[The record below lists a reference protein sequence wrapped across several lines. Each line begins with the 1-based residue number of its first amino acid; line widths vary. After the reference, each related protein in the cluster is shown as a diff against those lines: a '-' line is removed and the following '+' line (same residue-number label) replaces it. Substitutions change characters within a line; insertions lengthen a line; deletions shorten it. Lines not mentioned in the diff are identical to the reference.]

1 MEKFI
6 IELDGTEVNSFI
18 ESLNQLSWDLD
29 EELTTI
35 ESQLRREMIEEQ
47 KKIVNDAMIQLMGQI
62 FTNNTIAHQNK
73 TKMSKEQFDKLE
85 REWIDSGDWKVTSL
99 DLEFKVWLEMK
110 GYKLSQEEFDKFNTK
125 ER

>member
-62 FTNNTIAHQNK
+62 FTNNTIAQQNK
-73 TKMSKEQFDKLE
+73 TKQ
-85 REWIDSGDWKVTSL
+85 R
-99 DLEFKVWLEMK
+99 
-110 GYKLSQEEFDKFNTK
+110 
-125 ER
+125 

>member
-29 EELTTI
+29 EELTNI

-47 KKIVNDAMIQLMGQI
+47 KKIVNDAMIQLMSQI
-62 FTNNTIAHQNK
+62 ANINNELRGI
-73 TKMSKEQFDKLE
+73 
-85 REWIDSGDWKVTSL
+85 
-99 DLEFKVWLEMK
+99 
-110 GYKLSQEEFDKFNTK
+110 
-125 ER
+125 

>member
-47 KKIVNDAMIQLMGQI
+47 KKIVNDAMIQLNGSNIYQ
-62 FTNNTIAHQNK
+62 
-73 TKMSKEQFDKLE
+73 
-85 REWIDSGDWKVTSL
+85 
-99 DLEFKVWLEMK
+99 
-110 GYKLSQEEFDKFNTK
+110 
-125 ER
+125 

>member
-29 EELTTI
+29 EELTNI

-62 FTNNTIAHQNK
+62 ANINNELRGI
-73 TKMSKEQFDKLE
+73 
-85 REWIDSGDWKVTSL
+85 
-99 DLEFKVWLEMK
+99 
-110 GYKLSQEEFDKFNTK
+110 
-125 ER
+125 